1 MSAAPRPGPSSPRA
15 YTFPA
20 VERAT
25 LANGLCVMVARIP
38 RLPLVSVLALVDAG
52 ASRDAPGLEGQATLT
67 AQALSEG
74 TAHLDGGAL
83 TEQFEL
89 LGTGLE
95 TGSNWDDATAQLTV
109 TPARLERSVSL
120 LGDVLIAP
128 AFASYEVERLKAE
141 RQAELQQQRL
151 EPRGLADERFVERL
165 FVRGSRYAV
174 PEGGSETSITAVG
187 VEHLR
192 AFHRQY
198 FVPGATALIFAGDVS
213 MDIAVQLAERTM
225 GAWRGGPASAPA
237 DVDDATVR
245 SPGVHI
251 VNKTRAPQTELRVG
265 HRGLPRSHQDYF
277 PVLVMNALLGGL
289 FSSRINLNL
298 RERNAFTYGARSGFA
313 WRRRA
318 GPFIVSTAVKSEVTD
333 AATREIVAEIEKLR
347 DDTVSEHELSLATAY
362 LDGVF
367 PIRYETTSAVAEAI
381 AHAHAHVHGLG
392 DDYQTR
398 YRERV
403 RAVTASDV
411 RRAAETYLHPDE
423 LLVVAVG
430 DAATI
435 RDPLERLELGPLS
448 IEATERE
455 EQPRSTS

>member
-1 MSAAPRPGPSSPRA
+1 MSATPRPGPSSPRA
-15 YTFPA
+15 YTFPS

-52 ASRDAPGLEGQATLT
+52 ASRDAPGLEGQAALT

-83 TEQFEL
+83 MEQFEL

-95 TGSNWDDATAQLTV
+95 TGSDWDDTTAQLTV

-128 AFASYEVERLKAE
+128 AFAPYEVERLKAE
-141 RQAELQQQRL
+141 RHAELQQQRM
-151 EPRGLADERFVERL
+151 EPRGLADDSFVERV

-174 PEGGSETSITAVG
+174 PEGGSQTSITAIG

-192 AFHRQY
+192 AFHLQH

-237 DVDDATVR
+237 GVDDATAR
-245 SPGVHI
+245 SRGVHI
-251 VNKTRAPQTELRVG
+251 VNKTGAPQTELRVG

-277 PVLVMNALLGGL
+277 PVVVMNALLGGL

-313 WRRRA
+313 WRRGA
-318 GPFIVSTAVKSEVTD
+318 GPFIVSTAVKSEVTG
-333 AATREIVAEIEKLR
+333 AATREIVAEIGKLR
-347 DDTVSEHELSLATAY
+347 NETVSEHELSLATAY

-381 AHAHAHVHGLG
+381 AHAHVYGLG
-392 DDYQTR
+392 EDYHTR

-423 LLVVAVG
+423 LLIVAVG

-448 IEATERE
+448 IGSTEPE